1 MIATTLSSTFLL
13 GAAGLA
19 VDIGRMYI
27 AKSETQA
34 YVDSAALNAAV
45 YIDGTSSGIAAA
57 QSAGSA
63 DQGKWRF
70 DTSTFSNVTTTFS
83 TTQSG
88 PWISAPP
95 NPPTGYNY
103 VQVQATVDLP
113 MYLIRILTGPTSEIN
128 ANAIAG
134 RSPLTTIRH
143 GVFPFSPITRSGTY
157 TDSSGNTYTP
167 SPDDASDPFGFKI
180 GNDYSILWGAP
191 GNKTKCGTDNYPS
204 TQPLANN
211 GNERGYCCVSTT
223 AATLREAIV
232 GGDTDTETI
241 GGNVAMDNGQKNSV
255 PSDIGWRVDEDSDP
269 NSQNYQD
276 YISAHKG
283 NGARVV
289 VVPVN
294 SGWVTN
300 FQLVGF
306 AAFYLKND
314 KYYQN
319 LNGNDSACAT
329 YIGAWTSGVTPTTP
343 SGSGAYV
350 LRLFQ

>member
-1 MIATTLSSTFLL
+1 
-13 GAAGLA
+13 
-19 VDIGRMYI
+19 MYI
-27 AKSETQA
+27 AKSEAQA
-34 YVDSAALNAAV
+34 YVDSAALSAV
-45 YIDGTSSGIAAA
+45 RYLDGTSSGIAAA
-57 QSAGSA
+57 QSAVSA
-63 DQGKWRF
+63 DQGNWRF
-70 DTSTFSNVTTTFS
+70 DSSTFTNVTTTYG
-83 TTQSG
+83 TTQNG

-103 VQVQATVDLP
+103 VQVATSVNLP
-113 MYLIRILTGPTSEIN
+113 MYLIRVLSGPTATVN
-128 ANAIAG
+128 ALAIAG

-157 TDSSGNTYTP
+157 TDSNGNSYSPT
-167 SPDDASDPFGFKI
+167 PDDPNDPFGFKI
-180 GNDYSILWGAP
+180 GNDYTILWGAP
-191 GNKTKCGTDNYPS
+191 GNKTNCGTDDFS
-204 TQPLANN
+204 KTQPLANN
-211 GNERGYCCVSTT
+211 GNERGYCCVATT
-223 AATLREAIV
+223 AATLRDAIV

-241 GGNVAMDNGQKNSV
+241 GNNVAMDNGQKNSL
-255 PSDIGWRVDEDSDP
+255 PTDIAWRVDEDSDP
-269 NSQNYQD
+269 NSNNYQD
-276 YISAHKG
+276 YISANKG

-294 SGWVTN
+294 SGAATN

-314 KYYQN
+314 KYYQK

-329 YIGAWTSGVTPTTP
+329 YIGAWTGGVIPSTP